1 MIVDTLERALRLEK
15 GLAAKRRAVEEATA
29 DIAKAGW
36 NVSAAKRKVAAAEEA
51 LAAQEAEIAELRA
64 GLPEFPDDG
73 SRWLFGRVAEIRVER
88 GVLERRIAKAEAA
101 MQEATAE
108 AEKDAWKW
116 KSRAAA
122 GGPAEPK
129 ALTEA
134 REDVARARGALKS
147 HEEDNAQTLTMYDA
161 HLTSARE
168 QAEISAWAA
177 GGYEGERPECIER
190 AAREFAEEMAE
201 GCDRLSLKRAV
212 HLPIF
217 VSVGPMPP
225 EESHPD
231 PILDPSVEWGTPI
244 SAEEYLN
251 QLVPPPPPAE
261 EFRPST
267 TGRMPAW
274 IKRMMEAKKA
284 HAARQAAAVLAQ

>member
-1 MIVDTLERALRLEK
+1 MIVDTLERVLRLQR
-15 GLAAKRRAVEEATA
+15 GLAAKQRAIAEATA
-29 DIAKAGW
+29 EIANAGW
-36 NVSAAKRKVAAAEEA
+36 NVSAAKRKVVAAEEA
-51 LAAQEAEIAELRA
+51 LAAQEAEIAELQA
-64 GLPEFPDDG
+64 GLPELPNDG

-88 GVLERRIAKAEAA
+88 GVLERRIAKAETALS
-101 MQEATAE
+101 EATAE

-129 ALTEA
+129 AVTEA

-168 QAEISAWAA
+168 QAEVAAWAA
-177 GGYEGERPECIER
+177 GGYEGARPECIER

-217 VSVGPMPP
+217 VSAGPVVP
-225 EESHPD
+225 EESDPD

-244 SAEEYLN
+244 AAEEYLN
-251 QLVPPPPPAE
+251 QLVPPPPPPE

-267 TGRMPAW
+267 TGRMPAS
-274 IKRMMEAKKA
+274 IKRLLEGRK
-284 HAARQAAAVLAQ
+284 AARARLAAVAPVM